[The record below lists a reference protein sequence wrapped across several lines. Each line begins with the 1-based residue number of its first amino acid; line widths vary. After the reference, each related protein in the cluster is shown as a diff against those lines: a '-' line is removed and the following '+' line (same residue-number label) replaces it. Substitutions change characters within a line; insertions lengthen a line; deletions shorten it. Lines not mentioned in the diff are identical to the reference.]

1 MCVRVGGSSETQ
13 MMFNYIAHSLMPSLL
28 RAHIGPRG
36 WARSRVRSDDI

>member
-13 MMFNYIAHSLMPSLL
+13 MMLSIAHALMPSLL